1 MAKTY
6 RDYCLE
12 ALQRQPKLY
21 SGMFNCDGRLK
32 PFPNFS
38 RKTKT
43 YTEIPKEVLRTLPRD
58 GLLLDNTKI
67 KTKTK
72 ASIKITGTQVV
83 MYGKKISMEIIQTP
97 DSCNIKEYNKIW
109 MHNYR
114 VRKRIKKLKE
124 EFGITYEL

>member
-1 MAKTY
+1 
-6 RDYCLE
+6 
-12 ALQRQPKLY
+12 
-21 SGMFNCDGRLK
+21 MFNCDGRLK